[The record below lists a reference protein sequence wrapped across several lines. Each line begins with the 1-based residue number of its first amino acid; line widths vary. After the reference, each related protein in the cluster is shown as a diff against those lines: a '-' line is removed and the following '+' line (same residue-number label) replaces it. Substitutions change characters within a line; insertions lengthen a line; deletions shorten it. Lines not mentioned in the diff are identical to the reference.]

1 MTCTL
6 VLVICLMNVDT
17 GGISNSAHAVEY
29 TCSSWKALLRRFFSQ
44 QSSKSVSHSS
54 LSLDDC
60 RSKPLLLVDCGD
72 PVVLSIYVRSASNE
86 NHESE
91 FN

>member
-29 TCSSWKALLRRFFSQ
+29 TSSSWKALLRRFSSQ
-44 QSSKSVSHSS
+44 QSSKSVSHSA

-72 PVVLSIYVRSASNE
+72 PVFLSIYVRSASNE